1 MTMSDP
7 ETRTKTDIMPRLGE
21 QLDYAVSSFGY
32 SSVYIWITAF
42 MTIFLT
48 DYAGVPAAAVS
59 LLLLVVRFFDAVN
72 DPLIGSIADRTHSR
86 FGRFKPWV
94 GIGGTVMCILIVM
107 MFATQKSW
115 PLHLKIIWVWVVYI
129 LITVASTCQQMPYNA
144 LCGVIT
150 SSAEGR
156 IKLSNT
162 RMVCSSLGTNFTNL
176 IAAALI
182 LTFSGTHR
190 TVSTARG
197 YLGAVIFSV
206 AIGLPF
212 MLWTAFRSR
221 ERVLPPPVQRR
232 EGGRVP
238 VRTMIKCLT
247 GNKYALLCVVGQFV
261 AGLHAYGRMTIMTYY
276 FTYYEGD
283 FKLYS
288 MTGMI
293 GMFTGIVGSGVIA
306 PWIYKMF
313 HHKGKA
319 VGFSFAAAGILVAPM
334 YWFSAKGVWFWVFYA
349 VSTAVG
355 TAASGLRYACD
366 GDNTDYAEYKYGV
379 RVDGFL
385 SSFVSL
391 SLKAGGAVGPAV
403 MLAVINSL
411 AYAVNV
417 HQNQAVMNALNISM
431 SFLPA
436 VLLLIIGVTFWFG
449 YDMDEKKHKEIVRV
463 IEERHREQESAIDQK
478 GDR

>member
-1 MTMSDP
+1 MPDSN
-7 ETRTKTDIMPRLGE
+7 TRTTTDIMPKLGE

-32 SSVYIWITAF
+32 SSIYIWISAF
-42 MTIFLT
+42 MTIFFT
-48 DYAGVPAAAVS
+48 DYAGVPAASVS

-94 GIGGTVMCILIVM
+94 GIGGTVMCILIAM
-107 MFATQKSW
+107 LFATQNSW
-115 PLHLKIIWVWVVYI
+115 PLKFKILWMWVIYI

-176 IAAALI
+176 IAATII
-182 LTFSGTHR
+182 LLFSGTHQ
-190 TVSTARG
+190 TENTARG
-197 YLGAVIFSV
+197 YFGAVMFSIAV
-206 AIGLPF
+206 GLPF
-212 MLWTAFRSR
+212 ILWTAFRSK
-221 ERVLPPPVQRR
+221 ERVLPPPAQRAA
-232 EGGRVP
+232 GNKVP
-238 VRTMIKCLT
+238 VRTMLKCLI
-247 GNKYALLCVVGQFV
+247 GNKYALICVLGQFV
-261 AGLHAYGRMTIMTYY
+261 AGFHAYGRMTIMTYY

-306 PWIYKMF
+306 PFIYKLF

-319 VGFSFAAAGILVAPM
+319 VGFSFAAAGLLVAPM
-334 YWFSAKGVWFWVFYA
+334 YWFSARGVWFWVFYA
-349 VSTAVG
+349 ISTAVG

-403 MLAVINSL
+403 MLAVINAL
-411 AYAVNV
+411 GYTANEQ
-417 HQNQAVMNALNISM
+417 QNQAVMNALNISM

-436 VLLLIIGVTFWFG
+436 VLLLIIGVTFWLW
-449 YDMDEKKHKEIVRV
+449 YDMDEQKHKEIVLTL
-463 IEERHREQESAIDQK
+463 EKRHRDQETTLNREEI
-478 GDR
+478 R